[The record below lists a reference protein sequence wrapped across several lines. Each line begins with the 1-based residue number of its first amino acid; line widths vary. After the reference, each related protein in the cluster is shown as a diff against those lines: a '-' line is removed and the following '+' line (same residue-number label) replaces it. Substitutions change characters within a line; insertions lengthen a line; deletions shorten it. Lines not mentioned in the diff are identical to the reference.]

1 MAKSILQPLLFL
13 SISVVTFLVCYLL
26 AITVQVGTIAE
37 GGVSLILIVMFLSFL
52 IHWVMFIPSYLFQ
65 TEKFYDLT
73 GSVTY
78 LSVVWF
84 VFLSTYQSISLNF
97 GNLIL
102 VLLISIWTIR
112 LGLFLFMRIHK
123 AGEDKRFRTIKT
135 SASQFF
141 MTFTL
146 SGLWVTLCSMCAL
159 VAISSPEGL
168 VMNAL
173 TYVGII
179 LFIIGFGIEIVAD
192 NQKTAFRSIEANKDS
207 FITSGLWSKSRH
219 PNYFGEVLLW
229 FAIAVI
235 SFSSLEGL
243 QLITLISPV
252 FTYILLVYVSGVRML
267 EDMNDK
273 KWADNEQYK
282 SYKKNTPMLFPKL

>member
-1 MAKSILQPLLFL
+1 MKVITNIL
-13 SISVVTFLVCYLL
+13 ISVLSFAISYGIAHLTGSVIVKNAVLL
-26 AITVQVGTIAE
+26 AYV
-37 GGVSLILIVMFLSFL
+37 
-52 IHWVMFIPSYLFQ
+52 IHWIAYLPAYVFQ

-141 MTFTL
+141 MTFTI

-273 KWADNEQYK
+273 KWADDEQYK

>member
-1 MAKSILQPLLFL
+1 MKVITNIL
-13 SISVVTFLVCYLL
+13 ISVLSFAFSYGIAHLTGSVIVKNAVLL
-26 AITVQVGTIAE
+26 AYV
-37 GGVSLILIVMFLSFL
+37 
-52 IHWVMFIPSYLFQ
+52 IHWIAYIPAYMFQ

-141 MTFTL
+141 MTFTI

-273 KWADNEQYK
+273 KWADDEQYK

>member
-1 MAKSILQPLLFL
+1 MKVITNIL
-13 SISVVTFLVCYLL
+13 ISVLSFAISYGIAHLTGSVIVKNAVLL
-26 AITVQVGTIAE
+26 AYV
-37 GGVSLILIVMFLSFL
+37 
-52 IHWVMFIPSYLFQ
+52 IHWIAYIPAYAFQ

-141 MTFTL
+141 MTFTI

-173 TYVGII
+173 TYIGII

-243 QLITLISPV
+243 QLITLISPI

-273 KWADNEQYK
+273 KWADDEQYK

>member
-1 MAKSILQPLLFL
+1 MKVITNIL
-13 SISVVTFLVCYLL
+13 ISVLSFAISYGIAHLTGSVIVKNAVLL
-26 AITVQVGTIAE
+26 AYV
-37 GGVSLILIVMFLSFL
+37 
-52 IHWVMFIPSYLFQ
+52 IHWIAYIPAYVFQ

-141 MTFTL
+141 MTFTI

-179 LFIIGFGIEIVAD
+179 LFIIGFGIEIIAD

-243 QLITLISPV
+243 QLITLISPI

-273 KWADNEQYK
+273 KWADDEQYK

>member
-1 MAKSILQPLLFL
+1 MKVITNIL
-13 SISVVTFLVCYLL
+13 ISVLSFAISYGIAHLTGSVIVKNAVLL
-26 AITVQVGTIAE
+26 AYV
-37 GGVSLILIVMFLSFL
+37 
-52 IHWVMFIPSYLFQ
+52 IHWIAYIPAYVFQ

-141 MTFTL
+141 MTFTI

-173 TYVGII
+173 TYIGII

-243 QLITLISPV
+243 QLITLISPI

-273 KWADNEQYK
+273 KWADDENYK
-282 SYKKNTPMLFPKL
+282 SYKENTPMLFPKL

>member
-1 MAKSILQPLLFL
+1 MKVITNIL
-13 SISVVTFLVCYLL
+13 ISVLSFAISYGIAHLTGSVIVKNAVLL
-26 AITVQVGTIAE
+26 AYV
-37 GGVSLILIVMFLSFL
+37 
-52 IHWVMFIPSYLFQ
+52 IHWIAYIPAYLFQ

>member
-1 MAKSILQPLLFL
+1 MKVITNIL
-13 SISVVTFLVCYLL
+13 ISVLSFAISYGIAHLTGSVIVKNAVLL
-26 AITVQVGTIAE
+26 AYV
-37 GGVSLILIVMFLSFL
+37 
-52 IHWVMFIPSYLFQ
+52 IHWIAYIPAYLFQ

-141 MTFTL
+141 MTFTI
-146 SGLWVTLCSMCAL
+146 SCLWVTLCSMCAL

>member
-1 MAKSILQPLLFL
+1 MKVITNIL
-13 SISVVTFLVCYLL
+13 ISVLSFAISYGIAHLTGSVIVKNAVLL
-26 AITVQVGTIAE
+26 AYV
-37 GGVSLILIVMFLSFL
+37 
-52 IHWVMFIPSYLFQ
+52 IHWIAYIPAYIFQ

-273 KWADNEQYK
+273 KWADDENYK
-282 SYKKNTPMLFPKL
+282 SYKENTPMLFPKL

>member
-1 MAKSILQPLLFL
+1 MKVITNIL
-13 SISVVTFLVCYLL
+13 ISV
-26 AITVQVGTIAE
+26 
-37 GGVSLILIVMFLSFL
+37 LSFL
-52 IHWVMFIPSYLFQ
+52 ISYGIAHLTGSVIVKNAVLLAYVIHWIAYIPAYLFQ

-141 MTFTL
+141 MTFTI

-273 KWADNEQYK
+273 KWADDENYK
-282 SYKKNTPMLFPKL
+282 SYKENTPMLFPKL

>member
-1 MAKSILQPLLFL
+1 MKVITNIL
-13 SISVVTFLVCYLL
+13 ISVLSFAISYGIAHLTGSVIVKNAVLL
-26 AITVQVGTIAE
+26 AYV
-37 GGVSLILIVMFLSFL
+37 
-52 IHWVMFIPSYLFQ
+52 IHWIAYIPAYIFQ

-141 MTFTL
+141 MTFTI

-273 KWADNEQYK
+273 KWADDEQYK

>member
-1 MAKSILQPLLFL
+1 MKVITNIL
-13 SISVVTFLVCYLL
+13 ISVLSFAISYGIAHLTGSVIVKNAVLL
-26 AITVQVGTIAE
+26 AYV
-37 GGVSLILIVMFLSFL
+37 
-52 IHWVMFIPSYLFQ
+52 IHWIAYIPAYLFQ

-141 MTFTL
+141 MTFTI

-192 NQKTAFRSIEANKDS
+192 NQKTAFRSIESNKDS

-243 QLITLISPV
+243 QLITLISPI

-273 KWADNEQYK
+273 KWADDEQYK

>member
-1 MAKSILQPLLFL
+1 MKWITNIL
-13 SISVVTFLVCYLL
+13 ISVLSFAISYGIAYLTGSVIVKNAVLL
-26 AITVQVGTIAE
+26 AYV
-37 GGVSLILIVMFLSFL
+37 
-52 IHWVMFIPSYLFQ
+52 IHWVAYIPAYMLQ

-73 GSVTY
+73 GSITY
-78 LSVVWF
+78 LFVVWF
-84 VFLSTYQSISLNF
+84 VFLSSYQSISLNF

-141 MTFTL
+141 MTFTI

-243 QLITLISPV
+243 QLITLISPI

-273 KWADNEQYK
+273 KWADDEQYK

>member
-1 MAKSILQPLLFL
+1 MKVITNIL
-13 SISVVTFLVCYLL
+13 ISVLSFAISYGIAHLTGSVIVKNAVLL
-26 AITVQVGTIAE
+26 AYV
-37 GGVSLILIVMFLSFL
+37 
-52 IHWVMFIPSYLFQ
+52 IHWIAYIPAYVFQ
-65 TEKFYDLT
+65 TENFYDLT
-73 GSVTY
+73 VSITY

-97 GNLIL
+97 GNFIL

-252 FTYILLVYVSGVRML
+252 FTYILLVYISGVRML

-282 SYKKNTPMLFPKL
+282 SYKKNTPMLFPRL

>member
-1 MAKSILQPLLFL
+1 MKWITNIL
-13 SISVVTFLVCYLL
+13 ISVLSFAISYGIAYLTGSVIVKNAVLL
-26 AITVQVGTIAE
+26 AYV
-37 GGVSLILIVMFLSFL
+37 
-52 IHWVMFIPSYLFQ
+52 IHWVAYIPAYMLQ

-73 GSVTY
+73 GSITY
-78 LSVVWF
+78 LFVVWF
-84 VFLSTYQSISLNF
+84 VFLSSYQSISLNF

-102 VLLISIWTIR
+102 VLFISVWTIR
-112 LGLFLFMRIHK
+112 LGVFLFMRIHK

-159 VAISSPEGL
+159 VAISSAEGI

-173 TYVGII
+173 TYIGII
-179 LFIIGFGIEIVAD
+179 LFIIGFSIEVIAD

-243 QLITLISPV
+243 QLVTLISPL

-267 EDMNDK
+267 EDMNDQ
-273 KWADNEQYK
+273 KWANDESYK
-282 SYKKNTPMLFPKL
+282 SYKKSTPMLFPKL

>member
-1 MAKSILQPLLFL
+1 MKVMTNIL
-13 SISVVTFLVCYLL
+13 ISVLSFAFSYGIAYLTGSVIVKNAVLL
-26 AITVQVGTIAE
+26 AYV
-37 GGVSLILIVMFLSFL
+37 
-52 IHWVMFIPSYLFQ
+52 IHWIAYIPAYMFQ

-84 VFLSTYQSISLNF
+84 VFLSTYKSISLNF

-123 AGEDKRFRTIKT
+123 AGEDKRFRSIKT

-173 TYVGII
+173 TYIGII
-179 LFIIGFGIEIVAD
+179 LFIIGFGIEIIAD

-207 FITSGLWSKSRH
+207 FISSGLWSKSRH

-273 KWADNEQYK
+273 KWADDEKYK
-282 SYKKNTPMLFPKL
+282 SYKENTPMLFPKL

>member
-1 MAKSILQPLLFL
+1 MKVVTNIL
-13 SISVVTFLVCYLL
+13 ISVVSFAISFGIAHLTGSVIVKNAVLL
-26 AITVQVGTIAE
+26 AYV
-37 GGVSLILIVMFLSFL
+37 
-52 IHWVMFIPSYLFQ
+52 IHWIAYIPSYIFQ

-84 VFLSTYQSISLNF
+84 VFLSTYKSISLNF

-123 AGEDKRFRTIKT
+123 AGEDKRFRSIKT

-141 MTFTL
+141 MTFTI

-173 TYVGII
+173 TYIGII

-235 SFSSLEGL
+235 SFSSLEGF

-252 FTYILLVYVSGVRML
+252 FTYMLLVYVSGVRML

-273 KWADNEQYK
+273 KWANNEDYK

>member
-1 MAKSILQPLLFL
+1 MKVIINIL
-13 SISVVTFLVCYLL
+13 ISVLSFAISYGIAHLTGSVIVKNAVLL
-26 AITVQVGTIAE
+26 AYV
-37 GGVSLILIVMFLSFL
+37 
-52 IHWVMFIPSYLFQ
+52 IHWIAYIPAYVFQ

-78 LSVVWF
+78 LSVIWF

-159 VAISSPEGL
+159 VAISSPAGL

-273 KWADNEQYK
+273 KWADDEQYK

>member
-1 MAKSILQPLLFL
+1 MKVITNIL
-13 SISVVTFLVCYLL
+13 ISVLSFAISYGIAHLTGSVIVKNAVLL
-26 AITVQVGTIAE
+26 AYV
-37 GGVSLILIVMFLSFL
+37 
-52 IHWVMFIPSYLFQ
+52 IHWIAYIPAYVFQ

-112 LGLFLFMRIHK
+112 LGLFLFIRIHK

-141 MTFTL
+141 MTFTI

-243 QLITLISPV
+243 QLITLISPI

-273 KWADNEQYK
+273 KWADDEQYK

>member
-1 MAKSILQPLLFL
+1 MKVTTNIL
-13 SISVVTFLVCYLL
+13 ISVLSFVISYGIAHLTGSVIVKNAVLL
-26 AITVQVGTIAE
+26 AYV
-37 GGVSLILIVMFLSFL
+37 
-52 IHWVMFIPSYLFQ
+52 IHWIAYIPAYIFQ

-141 MTFTL
+141 MTFTI

>member
-1 MAKSILQPLLFL
+1 MKVITNIL
-13 SISVVTFLVCYLL
+13 ISVLSFAFSYGIAHLTGSVIVKNAVLL
-26 AITVQVGTIAE
+26 AYV
-37 GGVSLILIVMFLSFL
+37 
-52 IHWVMFIPSYLFQ
+52 IHWIAYIPAYMFQ

-84 VFLSTYQSISLNF
+84 VFLSTYKSISLNF

-192 NQKTAFRSIEANKDS
+192 NQKTAFRSIEANKNS

-273 KWADNEQYK
+273 KWADNEEYK

>member
-1 MAKSILQPLLFL
+1 MKVITNIL
-13 SISVVTFLVCYLL
+13 ISVLSFAFSYGIAHLTGSVIVKNAVLL
-26 AITVQVGTIAE
+26 AYV
-37 GGVSLILIVMFLSFL
+37 
-52 IHWVMFIPSYLFQ
+52 IHWIAYIPAYMFQ

-84 VFLSTYQSISLNF
+84 VFLYTYKSISLNF

-123 AGEDKRFRTIKT
+123 AGEDKRFRSIKT

-173 TYVGII
+173 TYIGII

-273 KWADNEQYK
+273 KWADDENYK
-282 SYKKNTPMLFPKL
+282 SYKENTPMLFPKL

>member
-1 MAKSILQPLLFL
+1 MKVIINILISILSFA
-13 SISVVTFLVCYLL
+13 ISYGIAHLTGSVIVKNAVLL
-26 AITVQVGTIAE
+26 AYV
-37 GGVSLILIVMFLSFL
+37 
-52 IHWVMFIPSYLFQ
+52 IHWIAYIPAYMFQ

-84 VFLSTYQSISLNF
+84 VFLSTYKSISLNF

-123 AGEDKRFRTIKT
+123 AGEDKRFRSIKT

-273 KWADNEQYK
+273 KWADDEKYK
-282 SYKKNTPMLFPKL
+282 SYKDNTPMLFPKL

>member
-1 MAKSILQPLLFL
+1 MKVITNIL
-13 SISVVTFLVCYLL
+13 ISVLSFAISYGIAHLTGSVIVKNAVLL
-26 AITVQVGTIAE
+26 AYV
-37 GGVSLILIVMFLSFL
+37 
-52 IHWVMFIPSYLFQ
+52 IHWIAYIPAYLFQ

-141 MTFTL
+141 MTFTI

-243 QLITLISPV
+243 QLITLISPI

-273 KWADNEQYK
+273 KWADDEQYK
-282 SYKKNTPMLFPKL
+282 SYKKNTPMLFPKI

>member
-1 MAKSILQPLLFL
+1 MKVITNIL
-13 SISVVTFLVCYLL
+13 ISVLSFAISYGIAHLTGSVIVKNAVLL
-26 AITVQVGTIAE
+26 AYA
-37 GGVSLILIVMFLSFL
+37 
-52 IHWVMFIPSYLFQ
+52 IHWIAYIPAYLFQ

-141 MTFTL
+141 MTFTI

-273 KWADNEQYK
+273 KWADDEQYK

>member
-1 MAKSILQPLLFL
+1 MKQIINIAISILSFAVSYGIAYLTG
-13 SISVVTFLVCYLL
+13 SEIVKNAVLL
-26 AITVQVGTIAE
+26 AYI
-37 GGVSLILIVMFLSFL
+37 
-52 IHWVMFIPSYLFQ
+52 IHWVAYIPAYILQ

-73 GSVTY
+73 GSITY
-78 LSVVWF
+78 LCVVWF
-84 VFLSTYQSISLNF
+84 AFLSSYQSISLNF

-102 VLLISIWTIR
+102 ALLISIWTIR
-112 LGLFLFMRIHK
+112 LGIFLFMRIHK
-123 AGEDKRFRTIKT
+123 AGEDKRFRSIKT
-135 SASQFF
+135 SATQFL

-159 VAISSPEGL
+159 VAISSSDGI
-168 VMNAL
+168 VMNAI

-179 LFIIGFGIEIVAD
+179 LFIIGFGIEIIAD
-192 NQKTAFRSIEANKDS
+192 NQKTAFRSIEANKDK
-207 FITSGLWSKSRH
+207 FITSGLWAKSRH

-229 FAIAVI
+229 FAVAVI

-252 FTYILLVYVSGVRML
+252 FTYLLLVYVSGVRML

-273 KWADNEQYK
+273 KWGNNEEYVN
-282 SYKKNTPMLFPKL
+282 YKKNTPMLFLKL

>member
-1 MAKSILQPLLFL
+1 MKVITNIL
-13 SISVVTFLVCYLL
+13 ISVLSFAISYGIAHLTGSVIVKNAVLL
-26 AITVQVGTIAE
+26 AYV
-37 GGVSLILIVMFLSFL
+37 
-52 IHWVMFIPSYLFQ
+52 IHWIAYIPAYLFQ

-141 MTFTL
+141 MTFTI

-243 QLITLISPV
+243 QLITLISPI

-273 KWADNEQYK
+273 KWADDEQYK

>member
-1 MAKSILQPLLFL
+1 MKVITNIL
-13 SISVVTFLVCYLL
+13 ISVLSFAFSYGIAHLTGSVIVKNAVLL
-26 AITVQVGTIAE
+26 AYV
-37 GGVSLILIVMFLSFL
+37 
-52 IHWVMFIPSYLFQ
+52 IHWIAYIPAYMFQ

-84 VFLSTYQSISLNF
+84 VFLSTYKSISLNF

>member
-1 MAKSILQPLLFL
+1 MKVITNILISILSFA
-13 SISVVTFLVCYLL
+13 ISYGIAHLTGSVIVKNAVLL
-26 AITVQVGTIAE
+26 AYV
-37 GGVSLILIVMFLSFL
+37 
-52 IHWVMFIPSYLFQ
+52 IHWIAYIPAYMFQ

-84 VFLSTYQSISLNF
+84 VFLSTYKSISLNF

-123 AGEDKRFRTIKT
+123 AGEDKRFRSIKT

-168 VMNAL
+168 VINAL
-173 TYVGII
+173 TYIGII
-179 LFIIGFGIEIVAD
+179 LFIIGFGIEIIAD

-273 KWADNEQYK
+273 KWADDEKYK
-282 SYKKNTPMLFPKL
+282 SYKENTPMLFPKL

>member
-1 MAKSILQPLLFL
+1 MKVITNIL
-13 SISVVTFLVCYLL
+13 ISVLSFAISYGIAHLTGSVIVKNAVLL
-26 AITVQVGTIAE
+26 AYV
-37 GGVSLILIVMFLSFL
+37 
-52 IHWVMFIPSYLFQ
+52 IHWIAYIPAYVFQ

-282 SYKKNTPMLFPKL
+282 SLSLIHI

>member
-1 MAKSILQPLLFL
+1 MKVITNIL
-13 SISVVTFLVCYLL
+13 ISVLSFAFSYGIAHLTGSVIVKNAVLL
-26 AITVQVGTIAE
+26 AYV
-37 GGVSLILIVMFLSFL
+37 
-52 IHWVMFIPSYLFQ
+52 IHWIAYIPAYIFQ

-235 SFSSLEGL
+235 SYSSLEGL

-273 KWADNEQYK
+273 KWADDEQYK

>member
-1 MAKSILQPLLFL
+1 MKVMTNIL
-13 SISVVTFLVCYLL
+13 ISVLSFAFSYGIAHLTGSVIVKNAVLL
-26 AITVQVGTIAE
+26 AYV
-37 GGVSLILIVMFLSFL
+37 
-52 IHWVMFIPSYLFQ
+52 IHWIAYIPAYMFQ

-141 MTFTL
+141 MTFTI

-243 QLITLISPV
+243 QLITLISPI

>member
-1 MAKSILQPLLFL
+1 MKVIINIL
-13 SISVVTFLVCYLL
+13 ISVLSFAISYGIAHLTGSVIVKNAVLL
-26 AITVQVGTIAE
+26 AYV
-37 GGVSLILIVMFLSFL
+37 
-52 IHWVMFIPSYLFQ
+52 IHWIAYIPAYVFQ

>member
-1 MAKSILQPLLFL
+1 MKVITNIL
-13 SISVVTFLVCYLL
+13 ISVLSFAISYGIAHLTGSVIVKNAVLL
-26 AITVQVGTIAE
+26 AYV
-37 GGVSLILIVMFLSFL
+37 
-52 IHWVMFIPSYLFQ
+52 IHWIAYIPAYVFQ

-141 MTFTL
+141 MTFTI

-168 VMNAL
+168 VMNAI

>member
-1 MAKSILQPLLFL
+1 MKVITNIL
-13 SISVVTFLVCYLL
+13 ISVLSFAFSYGIAYLTGSVIVKNAVLL
-26 AITVQVGTIAE
+26 AYV
-37 GGVSLILIVMFLSFL
+37 
-52 IHWVMFIPSYLFQ
+52 IHWIAYIPAYMFQ

-84 VFLSTYQSISLNF
+84 VFLYTYKSISLNF

-123 AGEDKRFRTIKT
+123 AGEDKRFRSIKT

-173 TYVGII
+173 TYIGII
-179 LFIIGFGIEIVAD
+179 LFIIGFGIEIIAD
-192 NQKTAFRSIEANKDS
+192 NQKTTFRSIEANKDS

-273 KWADNEQYK
+273 KWADDEKYK
-282 SYKKNTPMLFPKL
+282 SYKENTPMLFPKL

>member
-1 MAKSILQPLLFL
+1 MKVIINIL
-13 SISVVTFLVCYLL
+13 ISVLSFAISYGIAHLTGSVIVKNAVLL
-26 AITVQVGTIAE
+26 AYV
-37 GGVSLILIVMFLSFL
+37 
-52 IHWVMFIPSYLFQ
+52 IHWIAYIPAYVFQ

-102 VLLISIWTIR
+102 ALLISIWTIR